1 MLAQRLKYLRKHAEL
16 SQTDVATRLGIIP
29 NSYSRYERG
38 ERMPDCETLRKLAN
52 FFDVSVDYLIGNDI
66 GNPDTVELCNFLSCG
81 SYTLD
86 GQFPTAG
93 DRTMLHNI
101 VKAIIDNIKK

>member
-1 MLAQRLKYLRKHAEL
+1 M
-16 SQTDVATRLGIIP
+16 
-29 NSYSRYERG
+29 
-38 ERMPDCETLRKLAN
+38 TLRNLAN

-86 GQFPTAG
+86 GRFPTAG
-93 DRTMLHNI
+93 DQTMLHNI
-101 VKAIIDNIKK
+101 VKTIEFHNQFQLWSPLWSPKIQKKLQQNAGTLTIV